1 MQSKKLVGWCSDC
14 RYGNWGICYTYGTY
28 FALKGLA
35 SVGKTY
41 RNSRTVRKACEFLL
55 SKQHNS
61 GGWGES
67 YLSCANSVTPYPVK
81 YHLFILKLQAINR
94 IQLSLLLVE
103 TPGKLFQTVSFPS
116 DCLRF

>member
-1 MQSKKLVGWCSDC
+1 MEKIINMQARTKKLVRCCSDG

-67 YLSCANSVTPYPVK
+67 YLSCANSVNTPLRYIFV
-81 YHLFILKLQAINR
+81 HA
-94 IQLSLLLVE
+94 V
-103 TPGKLFQTVSFPS
+103 PS
-116 DCLRF
+116 Y